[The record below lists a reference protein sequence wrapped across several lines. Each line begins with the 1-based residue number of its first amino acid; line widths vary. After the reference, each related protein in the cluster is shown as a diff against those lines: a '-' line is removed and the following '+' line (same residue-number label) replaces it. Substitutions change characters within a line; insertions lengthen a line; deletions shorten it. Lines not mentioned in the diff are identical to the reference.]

1 MSDSPSFVDAAARAR
16 DFRVLALDLDGTV
29 VTGDYRL
36 SERVVRAVARFRSGG
51 RLLFVAS
58 GRARISSFPWVAR
71 FGGADGLSAFN
82 GASVWDAQAARD
94 PEGAAFFKVGLSEC
108 VARELLALAR
118 RSGLDF
124 HAWSGERWFYEARTP
139 GVDFYEARSGLPGA
153 VVDFD
158 SLDELR
164 WSKLMFVAPEDALA
178 EFAPRLREALDGK
191 ALVVSTGVSMLEV
204 VPPGVSKAA
213 ALDAW
218 LARRGLSR
226 AEVLAFGDAEN
237 DLDMLLAAGVGVAM
251 ANGPE
256 AVRAAV
262 GRVCP
267 PVEADGVALWLEEWL
282 DARGEA

>member
-1 MSDSPSFVDAAARAR
+1 MSETSGLVDAAARAR

-36 SERVVRAVARFRSGG
+36 SDRVVRAVARFREGG

-71 FGGADGLSAFN
+71 LGGADGLSAFN
-82 GASVWDAQAARD
+82 GAAVWDGPAARD
-94 PEGAAFFKVGLSEC
+94 PEGAPFFRVGLSEC
-108 VARELLALAR
+108 VARELLAHAR

-124 HAWSGERWFYEARTP
+124 HVWSGEKWYYEARTP

-158 SLDELR
+158 AVDELR
-164 WSKLMFVAPEDALA
+164 WSKLMFVAPEARLA
-178 EFAPRLREALDGK
+178 AFAPRLREALGEK

-218 LARRGLSR
+218 LSRRGLSR

-251 ANGPE
+251 ADGPE
-256 AVRAAV
+256 TVRAAV

-267 PVEADGVALWLEEWL
+267 PVGDDGVALWLEKWL
-282 DARGEA
+282 DARGGA

>member
-1 MSDSPSFVDAAARAR
+1 MSERPNLVDAAALSR

-36 SERVVRAVARFRSGG
+36 SERVVRAVARFRAGG

-58 GRARISSFPWVAR
+58 GRARVSSLPWVEKL
-71 FGGADGLSAFN
+71 GGADGLSAFN
-82 GASVWDAQAARD
+82 GAAVWDGAAARES
-94 PEGAAFFKVGLSEC
+94 EGAPFFRVALSEC
-108 VARELLALAR
+108 VARELLAHAR

-124 HAWSGERWFYEARTP
+124 HAWSGEKWYYEARTP
-139 GVDFYEARSGLPGA
+139 GVDFYEARSGLPGGI
-153 VVDFD
+153 VDFD
-158 SLDELR
+158 ELDELR

-178 EFAPRLREALDGK
+178 EYAPRLRAALGGR
-191 ALVVSTGVSMLEV
+191 AGVVSTGASMLEV

-218 LARRGLSR
+218 LSRRGLSR
-226 AEVLAFGDAEN
+226 AEVLAFGD
-237 DLDMLLAAGVGVAM
+237 AM

-267 PVEADGVALWLEEWL
+267 SVGDDGVAAWLEEWL
-282 DARGEA
+282 DARGEP

>member
-1 MSDSPSFVDAAARAR
+1 MSDINGIIDAAALAR

-29 VTGDYRL
+29 ITGDYRL
-36 SERVVRAVARFRSGG
+36 SDRVVSAVARFREGG
-51 RLLFVAS
+51 RLFFVAS
-58 GRARISSFPWVAR
+58 GRARISSFPWVEKL
-71 FGGADGLSAFN
+71 GGADGLSAFN
-82 GASVWDAQAARD
+82 GASVWDGPAARERD
-94 PEGAAFFKVGLSEC
+94 GAPFLRVGLSEC

-124 HAWSGERWFYEARTP
+124 HAWSGEKWYYEARTP
-139 GVDFYEARSGLPGA
+139 GVDFYEARSGLPGG

-158 SLDELR
+158 EVDELR

-178 EFAPRLREALDGK
+178 EFAPRLRETLGEK

-218 LARRGLSR
+218 LLRRGLGR
-226 AEVLAFGDAEN
+226 EDVLAFGDAEN

-256 AVRAAV
+256 AVRSAV

-267 PVEADGVALWLEEWL
+267 SVEDDGVAAWLEEWL
-282 DARGEA
+282 DARGKA